1 MKIDKNDILTL
12 SDNIKYLVVS
22 KILYESET
30 YLYLVDILN
39 IDNKKIVKNINEDI
53 LIIRDEKIL
62 DKTLREIVTDLK

>member
-39 IDNKKIVKNINEDI
+39 IGNIKIVKNINEDI

>member
-39 IDNKKIVKNINEDI
+39 IDNIKIVKNINEDI